1 MRCRSEKRKENQQ
14 IIDDIHAVFGLV
26 PDDKVLYTA
35 RLSVLAKPY
44 LPKPAAN
51 RTETVVERNVVLG
64 AMLARMNENFA
75 RLKVSVEVRNNPSKT
90 RFTIMGSSK
99 DQL

>member
-1 MRCRSEKRKENQQ
+1 MAIK
-14 IIDDIHAVFGLV
+14 
-26 PDDKVLYTA
+26 
-35 RLSVLAKPY
+35 
-44 LPKPAAN
+44 
-51 RTETVVERNVVLG
+51 RNVVLG

-75 RLKVSVEVRNNPSKT
+75 RLKASVEVRNNPSKT